1 MHCIDGR
8 KALGDRSERVVG
20 STLYSIGVA
29 VDERERSGI
38 PNLTQQQQ
46 QQQRA
51 TIHGVTNIKQPWN
64 PLMYYSK
71 QRRDAQARKMK

>member
-1 MHCIDGR
+1 MDARHWETEVSVCWLDFVF
-8 KALGDRSERVVG
+8 DRC
-20 STLYSIGVA
+20 A

-46 QQQRA
+46 RRRT

-71 QRRDAQARKMK
+71 QDETLKQGKK